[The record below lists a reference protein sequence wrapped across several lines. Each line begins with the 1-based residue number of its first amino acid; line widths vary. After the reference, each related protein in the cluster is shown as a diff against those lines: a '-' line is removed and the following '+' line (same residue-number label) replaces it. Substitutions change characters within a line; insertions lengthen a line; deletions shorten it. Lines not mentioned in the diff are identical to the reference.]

1 MFAYVGSRTTRE
13 RRARGEGLSVLRVD
27 PANGDFERV
36 QLLDDLVNPSFLA
49 LSADGRRLY
58 SVHGDRTEASSFAV
72 DEASGLLERINTMDC
87 GGLNPVHLTLDSPGS
102 HLLVTNHLSGGVVVL
117 PIGPQGELRP
127 ACHAAE
133 TQGPLGP
140 HRVEQTQPKPHF
152 GGFDATGQWL
162 LVPDKGVDRIFCF
175 RFEGG
180 TLARAG
186 HVSARE
192 GSGPRHLAV
201 HPRGDRVYVV
211 NELDSTLSTLA
222 FDVTTGTLT
231 ALHWLPTL
239 PATFTGNSRAAGIA
253 IDSAGSTLYASNR
266 GHDSI
271 ATFRLD
277 PESGLPRFVE
287 TVPTDGRTP
296 RSFTISPDGSRLYA
310 LNEDSDSITLFDID
324 TDGRLRPTGRGIACG
339 SPVCLLF
346 AKR

>member
-1 MFAYVGSRTTRE
+1 
-13 RRARGEGLSVLRVD
+13 
-27 PANGDFERV
+27 
-36 QLLDDLVNPSFLA
+36 
-49 LSADGRRLY
+49 
-58 SVHGDRTEASSFAV
+58 
-72 DEASGLLERINTMDC
+72 
-87 GGLNPVHLTLDSPGS
+87 
-102 HLLVTNHLSGGVVVL
+102 
-117 PIGPQGELRP
+117 
-127 ACHAAE
+127 
-133 TQGPLGP
+133 
-140 HRVEQTQPKPHF
+140 
-152 GGFDATGQWL
+152 
-162 LVPDKGVDRIFCF
+162 
-175 RFEGG
+175 
-180 TLARAG
+180 
-186 HVSARE
+186 
-192 GSGPRHLAV
+192 
-201 HPRGDRVYVV
+201 
-211 NELDSTLSTLA
+211 
-222 FDVTTGTLT
+222 VTTGTLT

-253 IDSAGSTLYASNR
+253 IDSSGSTLYASNR